1 MFNTLRNIILDS
13 LFKKKEKKEGIEIK
27 VNKPIVF
34 IANDYYR
41 ILLTEGEN
49 SGKIGMVLGKTEDNE
64 FTIMFPSEDLPFK
77 IQKFSAMELLKQ
89 GYKVLIS

>member
-1 MFNTLRNIILDS
+1 MFSS
-13 LFKKKEKKEGIEIK
+13 LFKKKEKKEGIEIE
-27 VNKPIVF
+27 VNKPIAI

-64 FTIMFPSEDLPFK
+64 FTIMFPSEDLPFSIK
-77 IQKFSAMELLKQ
+77 RYSIVELENQ
-89 GYKVLIS
+89 EYKVLLS

>member
-1 MFNTLRNIILDS
+1 MFSS

-41 ILLTEGEN
+41 ILLKKGEN
-49 SGKIGMVLGKTEDNE
+49 SGKIATVLNKTTDNE
-64 FTIMFPSEDLPFK
+64 FNIMFPSGDIPFSIKRYSIVELESQEYK
-77 IQKFSAMELLKQ
+77 IM
-89 GYKVLIS
+89 IS

>member
-1 MFNTLRNIILDS
+1 MFSS
-13 LFKKKEKKEGIEIK
+13 LFKKKEKKEGIEIE

-41 ILLTEGEN
+41 ILLKKGEN

-64 FTIMFPSEDLPFK
+64 FTIMFPSEDMPFSIK
-77 IQKFSAMELLKQ
+77 RYSIVELENQ
-89 GYKVLIS
+89 EYKVLLS